1 MTCNSG
7 GKSLEVSELVEVRD
21 RRGHALEQQDAS
33 APGPAEVRV
42 EARSPEKVQAL
53 APVPVLAKA

>member
-1 MTCNSG
+1 M
-7 GKSLEVSELVEVRD
+7 VEVRD
-21 RRGHALEQQDAS
+21 RRGRAPEQQNAS

-42 EARSPEKVQAL
+42 EARAPEKVQAL

>member
-1 MTCNSG
+1 VTCNSG
-7 GKSLEVSELVEVRD
+7 GKSLEVGELVEVRD
-21 RRGHALEQQDAS
+21 RRGRAPEQQDAS

-42 EARSPEKVQAL
+42 EARAPEKVQAL